1 MASVNGNRDKSS
13 EYVNW
18 SFLMSD
24 ILLFEEILR
33 LREDVKK
40 RIDKI
45 MSQISVFQAKVQ
57 VQFDSLTGSLSSF
70 STDIAILAKQISDL
84 QAQIAASSSTL
95 APADQALLDTTVT
108 NATALATAASTMV
121 ANIPDLPPPTPPGV

>member
-1 MASVNGNRDKSS
+1 
-13 EYVNW
+13 
-18 SFLMSD
+18 MSD